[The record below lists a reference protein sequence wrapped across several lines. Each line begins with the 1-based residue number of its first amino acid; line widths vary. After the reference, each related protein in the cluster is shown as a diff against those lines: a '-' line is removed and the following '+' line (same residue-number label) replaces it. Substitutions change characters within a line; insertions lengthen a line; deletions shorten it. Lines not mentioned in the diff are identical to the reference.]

1 MKSKSKHLLP
11 FLKPN
16 HRTAVKVLVDTALA
30 FFAYGIAT
38 ILQRGTLHV
47 DFIPLLGEMVVFAL
61 FATIMFV
68 AFKTYRAIWS
78 YVSLSDLFR
87 LAVASIT
94 TICIYFGL
102 RELFFE
108 TLNLPHISFS
118 QPIITGMVMGG
129 ALCAFRI
136 GYRLYH
142 FGNLRDAKSLGIQK
156 TKILL
161 IGAGDAAELFIRS
174 MKNNPYNAY
183 QILGILDPRADRQGR
198 TIHGVK
204 VLGMPEDL
212 ESVMNSLADKP
223 QRLIFTTTDDTKQIP
238 LDVLIDE
245 AETLGLKFSRLP
257 SLTEFRENDSVSPQ
271 LKPIAIEDLLGRPQ
285 AVIDTNT
292 IKNFVVGQRV
302 LITGAGGSIGQELS
316 RQIASFAPSHLTLID
331 NCEYNLYAVDMDV
344 RRENTLLDID
354 AHIADIR
361 NSDRIN
367 QIFKNDKSD
376 IVFHAAALKHVPLVE
391 MNPSE
396 GILTNVIGTRNVA
409 EAALK
414 VKAKAFVQI
423 STDKAVNPTN
433 IMGASKRIGEYYA
446 QSLDLAKSSTRFITV
461 RFGNVLG
468 SSGSVVPLFKKQLEA
483 GGPLTVTHADIKR
496 YFMTIKEA
504 VGLVL
509 QASACAIEEGDDGRG
524 RILVLDMKEPI
535 KIIDVARQMIR
546 LADMVPDEDIQI
558 KITGLRAGEKLYEE
572 LFDDGET
579 RDDTNIPSTFS
590 ANPKPLSKTR
600 MSNAIKELQ
609 ELAIKDDVQGIIAC
623 IDGLVPGF
631 NHESHKNER

>member
-1 MKSKSKHLLP
+1 MKPKSKHLLP
-11 FLKPN
+11 FLKPAQ
-16 HRTAVKVLVDTALA
+16 RTLIKVLVDTSMA
-30 FFAYGIAT
+30 FVAYGIAT

-47 DFIPLLGEMVVFAL
+47 DFIPLIGEMVVFAL
-61 FATIMFV
+61 FSALMFFT
-68 AFKTYRAIWS
+68 FKTYRAIWS

-87 LAVASIT
+87 LVIASVA
-94 TICIYFGL
+94 TILIYFGL
-102 RELFFE
+102 RELLFMHLGLF
-108 TLNLPHISFS
+108 HISFS
-118 QPIITGMVMGG
+118 QPIITGMVMIGM
-129 ALCAFRI
+129 LCAFRI
-136 GYRLYH
+136 AYRLIH
-142 FGNLRDAKSLGIQK
+142 FGNLRDAKALGIQK

-174 MKNNPYNAY
+174 MKNNPYSAY

-198 TIHGVK
+198 TIHGIK
-204 VLGMPEDL
+204 VMGMPEDL
-212 ESVMNSLADKP
+212 ETVMNTLGDKP
-223 QRLIFTTTDDTKQIP
+223 QRLIFTTTDDTKKIP
-238 LDVLIDE
+238 LEVLIEE

-257 SLTEFRENDSVSPQ
+257 SLTEFRESDSVAPQ

-285 AVIDTNT
+285 AVIDTNA
-292 IKNFVVGQRV
+292 IKNFVIGQRV

-316 RQIASFAPSHLTLID
+316 RQIASFGPSHITLID

-344 RRENTLLDID
+344 RRENGVLNVS

-361 NSDRIN
+361 NNDRIN
-367 QIFKNDKSD
+367 QIFESDKPD

-396 GILTNVIGTRNVA
+396 GVLTNVIGTRNVA

-446 QSLDLAKSSTRFITV
+446 QSLDLSKSSTRFITV

-546 LADMVPDEDIQI
+546 LADMVPDEDIEI

-579 RDDTNIPSTFS
+579 QSKTNIPSTFS

-600 MSNAIKELQ
+600 MKKAMSQLQDLAFKNDIK
-609 ELAIKDDVQGIIAC
+609 GIIAC

-631 NHESHKNER
+631 KHESHKNER